1 MQKSCEEKQVL
12 STASIYPIRYLAPE
26 SRSEIL
32 LPPEVRHSVV
42 SGICSETGRV
52 DPDCF
57 DNAFDF
63 VTAEIE
69 ANELPP
75 FLRSQFFNSYL
86 VRPVTGYI
94 FR

>member
-1 MQKSCEEKQVL
+1 M
-12 STASIYPIRYLAPE
+12 
-26 SRSEIL
+26 
-32 LPPEVRHSVV
+32 V

-86 VRPVTGYI
+86 VSPVMGYT